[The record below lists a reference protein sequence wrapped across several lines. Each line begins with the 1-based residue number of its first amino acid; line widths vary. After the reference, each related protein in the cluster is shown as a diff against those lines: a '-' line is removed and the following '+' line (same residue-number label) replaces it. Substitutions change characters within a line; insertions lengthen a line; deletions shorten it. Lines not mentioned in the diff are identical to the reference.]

1 MWPLETQIRSLSP
14 FLNPRSRLGL
24 QADFMEEV
32 SVRLKLFPVKFL
44 GVMNSRWSSDI
55 VWRLNDKNPL
65 IQDMLFYN
73 YIYGCRYIPV
83 K

>member
-1 MWPLETQIRSLSP
+1 MVQNVALETQIRSLSP

-24 QADFMEEV
+24 QTGFMEEV

-55 VWRLNDKNPL
+55 IWRLNYKNT
-65 IQDMLFYN
+65 FHT
-73 YIYGCRYIPV
+73 RYAFV
-83 K
+83 